1 MENEKKHNQNKKEDE
16 TFGLPDGYFQKSA
29 LSIQNKIEWQEEH
42 VEFGKLVSLKNSSC
56 FEVPQ
61 HYFSKNEQ
69 QLELSDYP
77 FLKSLGNKNAF
88 RVPNNYFK
96 NNEGDFII
104 QLIENDTSFGKLET
118 LEKQNNFSVPQNYFS
133 DKEKNLSQ
141 LLEPKTG
148 KVISFF
154 TKKIRFAAAALLLVV
169 LSVWLYNFYFTSPEA
184 GDCGTI
190 ACLDRQD
197 LVKTKNLERLNDD
210 ELYDLVDPAAL
221 EQKLENTETK
231 QTKENFTDSSLND
244 ISVEDLLDNI

>member
-1 MENEKKHNQNKKEDE
+1 LENEKKHNQTKKESE
-16 TFGLPDGYFQKSA
+16 NFGLPDGYFQKSA
-29 LSIQNKIEWQEEH
+29 NSINNKIEWQEEH
-42 VEFGKLVSLKNSSC
+42 VEFKKLVSLKNSPC

-77 FLKSLGNKNAF
+77 VLKSLGNKSGF
-88 RVPNNYFK
+88 DVPNNYF
-96 NNEGDFII
+96 
-104 QLIENDTSFGKLET
+104 ENSDSDSRILLLQNAPSFEKLEA
-118 LEKQNNFSVPQNYFS
+118 LKKQTHFSVPQNYFN
-133 DKEKNLSQ
+133 DKEKNLNQ
-141 LLEPKTG
+141 LLEPKKA
-148 KVISFF
+148 KVISLF
-154 TKKIRFAAAALLLVV
+154 TKRIRFAAAALLLVV
-169 LSVWLYNFYFTSPEA
+169 LSVWFF
-184 GDCGTI
+184 

-221 EQKLENTETK
+221 EQKLENTKTK

>member
-1 MENEKKHNQNKKEDE
+1 LENEKKHNQTKKESE
-16 TFGLPDGYFQKSA
+16 NFGLPDGYFQKSA
-29 LSIQNKIEWQEEH
+29 NSINNKIEWQEEH
-42 VEFGKLVSLKNSSC
+42 VEFKKLVSLKNSPC

-77 FLKSLGNKNAF
+77 VLKSLGNKSGF
-88 RVPNNYFK
+88 DVPNNYF
-96 NNEGDFII
+96 
-104 QLIENDTSFGKLET
+104 ENSDSDSRILLLQNAPSFEKLEA
-118 LEKQNNFSVPQNYFS
+118 LKKQTHFSVPQNYFNY
-133 DKEKNLSQ
+133 KEKNLNQ
-141 LLEPKTG
+141 LLEPKKA
-148 KVISFF
+148 KVISLF
-154 TKKIRFAAAALLLVV
+154 TKRIRFAAAALLLVV
-169 LSVWLYNFYFTSPEA
+169 LSVWFYAFYFTTAEVE
-184 GDCGTI
+184 DCGTI

-221 EQKLENTETK
+221 EQKLENTKTK